1 MFLLVVSWTSLN
13 PRGPGGCNVKLW
25 AIRENC
31 QSKTFLFDPM
41 FHSFRDQSIYLYVTV
56 ACSHVFW
63 WFWCFY
69 DHVWKLIGDIWRLH
83 HEENF
88 WLKWLKTFNSINKRN
103 RTVIKH
109 ESTNHNQF
117 TIEIRISWLDFRLKW
132 LDSICFMSIYSKT
145 IISVSNSGLRKTL
158 ISLKY
163 SKRN

>member
-41 FHSFRDQSIYLYVTV
+41 FHSFRDQSIY
-56 ACSHVFW
+56 CSVFSCLLMILMFLRSRVKINW
-63 WFWCFY
+63 WHLRF
-69 DHVWKLIGDIWRLH
+69 HR
-83 HEENF
+83 EEKF

-132 LDSICFMSIYSKT
+132 LDSICLMSIYSKT

>member
-1 MFLLVVSWTSLN
+1 MSSFE
-13 PRGPGGCNVKLW
+13 RFG
-25 AIRENC
+25 
-31 QSKTFLFDPM
+31 KTVNLK
-41 FHSFRDQSIYLYVTV
+41 HSFLIQCSTLFVINQYTV

-63 WFWCFY
+63 WFWCFNV
-69 DHVWKLIGDIWRLH
+69 HVWKLIGYIWRLH
-83 HEENF
+83 REVNF